1 MEYQGKLYE
10 KYTLASILFQ
20 VLKVLLIKRYSYQFF
35 CFYQLLHLQISF
47 FTFLALH
54 SALSEK
60 RFSAQVFTV
69 LIDSLQH
76 SNLLNSKNSLIMT
89 KAVFFYLLFGC
100 PPPSL
105 GHCGG
110 HSLTNPMLMTAFSL
124 LCLEGH

>member
-1 MEYQGKLYE
+1 MEYQGKLNE

-54 SALSEK
+54 STLSEK
-60 RFSAQVFTV
+60 RFSAQVFTF
-69 LIDSLQH
+69 LIDSLQP
-76 SNLLNSKNSLIMT
+76 SNLINSENSLIMT
-89 KAVFFYLLFGC
+89 KVGFFYLLFGC
-100 PPPSL
+100 PPPTF

-124 LCLEGH
+124 FCLEGH